1 MSLFWRLILC
11 VWMVLVANASV
22 FAETKQPIYYEAY
35 PCDEGNASSTC
46 IVGTLSSKADL
57 TLVMKDRALDARP
70 IRELPDQLF
79 PYEKRTT
86 TLVQASSPLL
96 PKARILAI
104 EAPAGTVSIIKQ
116 VDESDAAL
124 VQRVESYI
132 QDMNAKAIPDEPLH
146 HRWLNPH
153 AETHVQ
159 RLVDDF
165 RIAQVTVTYDD
176 EVIESVTNRVRV
188 ECLQCAEEHIT
199 FVAYGSDLFELFQR
213 KDQTLCSEVNSAFR
227 LNGQVQL
234 FASAMGC
241 DNGGYLA
248 KVFDLSEFPPREIF
262 SSDFFSD

>member
-1 MSLFWRLILC
+1 
-11 VWMVLVANASV
+11 MVLVVNESV
-22 FAETKQPIYYEAY
+22 FAETKPPIYYEAY
-35 PCDEGNASSTC
+35 PCDKGNASSTC
-46 IVGTLSSKADL
+46 IVGTLSPKADL
-57 TLVMKDRALDARP
+57 TLVMKDRALPARP

-86 TLVQASSPLL
+86 TLVQASGPLQ
-96 PKARILAI
+96 PKARMLAI

-116 VDESDAAL
+116 VEQSDPAL

-132 QDMNAKAIPDEPLH
+132 QDMNAKAAPDEPLH

-153 AETHVQ
+153 AETHVLQ
-159 RLVDDF
+159 LADGF

-176 EVIESVTNRVRV
+176 EVIESVPNRVRV
-188 ECLQCAEEHIT
+188 DCSQCAEEHIT
-199 FVAYGSDLFELFQR
+199 FVAHGSDLFELFQR
-213 KDQTLCSEVNSAFR
+213 KGDRLCSEVNSAFR
-227 LNGQVQL
+227 MNGQVQL

-248 KVFDLSEFPPREIF
+248 KVFDLSEFPPREVF